1 MLVPGKVSKRKNMSK
16 PLPENLIATSERSS
30 HGLPN
35 AGGDL
40 GSLEIPAHV
49 VPKSPA
55 RLVEVDTPAQWIL
68 RSIKQVPRLFLK
80 ASTTSQQLRWQAYVM
95 RQLQELTPEN

>member
-1 MLVPGKVSKRKNMSK
+1 MSSRESKQEKK
-16 PLPENLIATSERSS
+16 HVKTTTENLIATSERSS

-55 RLVEVDTPAQWIL
+55 RLVELDTPAQWIL
-68 RSIKQVPRLFLK
+68 RSIRQVPRLFLK
-80 ASTTSQQLRWQAYVM
+80 ASTTCQQLRWQAYVM
-95 RQLQELTPEN
+95 RQLQELTP